1 MPASSPTSKRWPWL
15 LLPGRLILF
24 ALFQAIFAAGYAAVG
39 QSNAWDASAAWW
51 PATVTLTNLVC
62 LFLLA
67 RLYRAEG
74 KRYWDIFRIERST
87 WKSDV
92 LPLLATLLIA
102 GPISMLPNSLLASAL
117 FEDPNAPMRL
127 FLAPLPAVGV
137 GVALL
142 LFPITQ
148 GLVELPY
155 YFRYIMP
162 RLETNPWLAWV
173 LASFFLGIQH
183 LAVPLR
189 WNAPFLLW
197 RGLMFLPFAF
207 LVGAVLKWRPRL
219 LPYLAAV
226 HVLIDAAT
234 SVFYVF

>member
-1 MPASSPTSKRWPWL
+1 MRSSLPASKRWPWL

-24 ALFQAIFAAGYAAVG
+24 TLFQAVFAAGFALAG
-39 QSNAWDASAAWW
+39 RTDAWNASAAWW
-51 PATVTLTNLVC
+51 PAVVTLANLVC
-62 LFLLA
+62 LFLLV

-74 KRYWDIFRIERST
+74 KRYWDVFRIERGT
-87 WKSDV
+87 WKSDLLLMLAV
-92 LPLLATLLIA
+92 LLVS

-117 FEDPNAPMRL
+117 FGDPNTAMRL
-127 FLAPLPAVGV
+127 FLAPLPALGV
-137 GVALL
+137 GVALV

-162 RLETNPWLAWV
+162 RLKTNPWLAWV
-173 LASFFLGIQH
+173 LASIFLGIQH

-189 WNAPFLLW
+189 WDGAFLLW

-219 LPYLAAV
+219 LPYFAAV
-226 HVLIDAAT
+226 HILIDMAT
-234 SVFYVF
+234 SVFYLS